1 MLVGTIIIFVLGYI
15 SIALEQKIKIDKAAT
30 ALVTGVAC
38 WMMYFLSS
46 SSVIASENELMI
58 QVGNISGLLFF
69 LLGAMTIVELVDSH
83 QGFNLIT
90 DAIHTPSKS
99 KLLIIVAVTSFFLS
113 SVLDNLTTAIVMA
126 SLCKKIIHDRKDR
139 LWFLSMVIIAVNAGG
154 AWSPLGDVTT
164 TLLWIGGQITP
175 VHIIGNTLIPCIA
188 VTLFPLLILVRK
200 FHGQKI
206 TVSRRERGMH
216 SKEGKIILFTGIG
229 LLLFVP
235 VFKNLTHLPPW
246 MGMLFALGMSWIVSN
261 VIHYNKNPEIRS
273 KFSVSEAIRK
283 IDTSS
288 ILFFL
293 GILLSI
299 SSLQTFGILT
309 KLAGLT
315 GLKAK
320 EGPPGYEYGL
330 VLDGV
335 AKVE

>member
-126 SLCKKIIHDRKDR
+126 SLCKKIIHDRIDR

-154 AWSPLGDVTT
+154 
-164 TLLWIGGQITP
+164 
-175 VHIIGNTLIPCIA
+175 
-188 VTLFPLLILVRK
+188 
-200 FHGQKI
+200 
-206 TVSRRERGMH
+206 
-216 SKEGKIILFTGIG
+216 
-229 LLLFVP
+229 
-235 VFKNLTHLPPW
+235 
-246 MGMLFALGMSWIVSN
+246 
-261 VIHYNKNPEIRS
+261 
-273 KFSVSEAIRK
+273 
-283 IDTSS
+283 
-288 ILFFL
+288 
-293 GILLSI
+293 
-299 SSLQTFGILT
+299 
-309 KLAGLT
+309 
-315 GLKAK
+315 
-320 EGPPGYEYGL
+320 
-330 VLDGV
+330 
-335 AKVE
+335 